1 MTFLLVV
8 TLTSML
14 LAAIMSVIAWRIS
27 RDERRRS
34 EARVAALAAEIHGGA
49 AAPVAAQSG
58 VGRRA
63 EIVIRDE
70 SPRLKSVPAPQRA
83 PRQWDDE
90 LPLRPIGGAPPGAN
104 LFAGQPARS
113 GSRSAAVIGAG
124 AFVLGTAIA
133 LAIVVSGG
141 SSSVTRQASPPTPAK
156 GVSPEGPAAAAPA
169 PVPLELVALGHERD
183 GDRLTVRG
191 VVRNPASGAARD
203 RVTAVVFLFNRDG
216 GFLASGRATVESPTL
231 PPGGESTFVVTIPG
245 ASDVG
250 RYRVSFRTDDRIL
263 PHVDRRMVTKVE
275 T

>member
-14 LAAIMSVIAWRIS
+14 LAAIMSVVAWRIS
-27 RDERRRS
+27 GVERRRS

-49 AAPVAAQSG
+49 AVPVGAQSG
-58 VGRRA
+58 VERRA
-63 EIVIRDE
+63 DIEVRDE
-70 SPRLKSVPAPQRA
+70 SPRLKSVPAAQRA
-83 PRQWDDE
+83 PRQWDDD
-90 LPLRPIGGAPPGAN
+90 LQLRPVAGTPAGAN
-104 LFAGQPARS
+104 LFAERSARS

-133 LAIVVSGG
+133 LAIVMSGG
-141 SSSVTRQASPPTPAK
+141 SGSVARSAIQPAPAIGASPSTPA
-156 GVSPEGPAAAAPA
+156 VAPA

-183 GDRLTVRG
+183 RDRLTVRG

-216 GFLASGRATVESPTL
+216 VFLASGRATVESPTL
-231 PPGGESTFVVTIPG
+231 HPGGESTFVVTIPR

-250 RYRVSFRTDDRIL
+250 RYRVSFRTDNRVV
-263 PHVDRRMVTKVE
+263 PHVDKRESPKVSS
-275 T
+275 

>member
-14 LAAIMSVIAWRIS
+14 LAAIMSVVAWRIS
-27 RDERRRS
+27 AEERRRS
-34 EARVAALAAEIHGGA
+34 EARVAALTAEIHGGA

-63 EIVIRDE
+63 DIVIRDE
-70 SPRLKSVPAPQRA
+70 PPRLKSVPSAQRA
-83 PRQWDDE
+83 PRHWDDD
-90 LPLRPIGGAPPGAN
+90 LQLRPVGRTTPGAN
-104 LFAGQPARS
+104 LFAEQPARS
-113 GSRSAAVIGAG
+113 GSQSAAVILAG

-133 LAIVVSGG
+133 LAIVMSGG
-141 SSSVTRQASPPTPAK
+141 FSSVARSANQPTPAN
-156 GVSPEGPAAAAPA
+156 GASPSGPAAVAPA
-169 PVPLELVALGHERD
+169 QVPLELVALGHERD

-216 GFLASGRATVESPTL
+216 GFLASGRATVESTTL
-231 PPGGESTFVVTIPG
+231 QPGGESTFVVTIPG

-250 RYRVSFRTDDRIL
+250 RYRVSFRIDDRIL
-263 PHVDRRMVTKVE
+263 PHVDRRTVTKVR